1 LREGLLQLANRLL
14 RAASAQ
20 ERVAE
25 IAANVRSTGVKGHGQ
40 SQGRHRVIVLAG
52 PRKGDAERVVRLHV
66 ARVHADGLAVR
77 LDGHGPSLG
86 TIVTTADRVVR
97 LADAAG
103 VADIEHCFHLPRRR
117 LGWWRSGA
125 TRHGEER
132 RGDSRTQHE
141 HVVRHLGPS
150 GSMLIEDQPCP
161 LMVGITTRIIW
172 MTAGPMITSIS
183 AGKMQKIKGKSSFSG
198 IFAAVSSAFWRRRVR
213 TVSEWTR
220 RDWAML
226 VPKRSA

>member
-1 LREGLLQLANRLL
+1 M
-14 RAASAQ
+14 
-20 ERVAE
+20 
-25 IAANVRSTGVKGHGQ
+25 
-40 SQGRHRVIVLAG
+40 
-52 PRKGDAERVVRLHV
+52 
-66 ARVHADGLAVR
+66 
-77 LDGHGPSLG
+77 
-86 TIVTTADRVVR
+86 R

-103 VADIEHCFHLPRRR
+103 VADVEHWLHLPRSR
-117 LGWWRSGA
+117 LGWLRGGA
-125 TRHGEER
+125 ARHPEER
-132 RGDSRTQHE
+132 RNESRGTEHG
-141 HVVRHLGPS
+141 HVVRHLRLS

-161 LMVGITTRIIW
+161 LIVGITTRIIW